1 MTTPRF
7 IVSTGRCG
15 STLLSTLLGAHPAAL
30 NVSELFAALQPGG
43 FPPLTMSGEA
53 FWAMLAEPKGAWTM
67 ALRHRLEPREFAY
80 PVDGGAR
87 FTRKTGV
94 PPIAAICLP
103 TCSDEPDLLFRELES
118 LVPTFPDAKVGVLYT
133 SLFEWLTARLG
144 KTVWI
149 ERSGGSLAYCGEITA
164 HFERGKYVHLY
175 RNGYDTSVSMSRHVF
190 FRMAVVREMLI
201 EAVGFDPY
209 ENARPGA
216 GHLRL
221 TPELARLLPET
232 FDPQAFWRLP
242 IPLDR
247 FGRRWSAMILHGTNQ
262 LAKLPESQVCHVSL
276 EQLVAA
282 PDTTLRRLLDFL
294 EVRQPPA
301 AWLDAA
307 RASVAKTTSR
317 RRPGTSAHEDE
328 RLLRAC
334 EPGERR
340 LQRLTQV
347 AVNPGRSRR

>member
-15 STLLSTLLGAHPAAL
+15 STLLSTLLGAHPAVL

-43 FPPLTMSGEA
+43 FPPLEVSGEA
-53 FWAMLAEPKGAWTM
+53 FWAMLAKPKQAWTI
-67 ALRHRLEPREFAY
+67 ALRHGLEPREFAY

-87 FTRKTGV
+87 FNRNTGV

-103 TCSDEPDLLFRELES
+103 TCSDDPDLLFRELES
-118 LVPTFPDAKVGVLYT
+118 VVPTFPDAKVGVLYT
-133 SLFEWLTARLG
+133 SLFERLVERLG

-149 ERSGGSLAYCGEITA
+149 ERSGGSLAYCREISA
-164 HFERGKYVHLY
+164 HFEQGKYVHLY
-175 RNGYDTSVSMSRHVF
+175 RNGYDTAVSMSRHIF
-190 FRMAVVREMLI
+190 FRMGVVREMLT

-209 ENARPGA
+209 ESARPGA
-216 GHLRL
+216 GQLRL
-221 TPELARLLPET
+221 TPELERLLPET

-242 IPLDR
+242 IPMDR

-282 PDTTLRRLLDFL
+282 PRATLRRLLDFL
-294 EVRQPPA
+294 EIRQPPA
-301 AWLDAA
+301 AWFDAA
-307 RASVAKTTSR
+307 GASVAKTASR
-317 RRPGTSAHEDE
+317 PPPRAATHEDE

-340 LQRLTQV
+340 LRRL
-347 AVNPGRSRR
+347 SRLL